1 MGRMEHTVHD
11 YEVEGDTWACSE
23 WCRAESAVMPGDLN
37 VNLADPFL
45 HANSFG
51 KQICDLPTGYISH
64 EVSQSRSQAMLL
76 SSS

>member
-1 MGRMEHTVHD
+1 
-11 YEVEGDTWACSE
+11 
-23 WCRAESAVMPGDLN
+23 MPEDLG

-51 KQICDLPTGYISH
+51 KQICDPTTGYISH
-64 EVSQSRSQAMLL
+64 ELSQSRSQAMVL